1 MTEET
6 YIALIQKDI
15 RELSLIAE
23 GLNETGFPTPTVIRL
38 ASDKA
43 VDIVNNLQ
51 RLSEYK
57 QQREAT
63 IAEEEERK
71 RQQLIAEEEQRRIA
85 EEKERKR
92 QQLIA
97 EEEQRRIA
105 EEEERKRQ
113 QLIAEEEQRRIA
125 EEEERKRQQLIAE
138 EEQRRITEEEER
150 KRQQL
155 IAEEEQRRI
164 AEEEERKRQQ
174 LIAEEEQRRIAEEEE
189 RKRQQIIA
197 EQEKQKQTPH
207 STSSHTQKTLIDRT
221 EIRPTKTESVI
232 GTRETKVERIISQNK
247 KALADR
253 MANTKIESLRKAIS
267 MGDRFRFQREL
278 FDNNAETMNAAIDSI
293 DACSDIYAAED
304 FINDHF
310 DWDPENETV
319 RDFLI
324 LLSRRF

>member
-63 IAEEEERK
+63 IAEEEER
-71 RQQLIAEEEQRRIA
+71 E
-85 EEKERKR
+85 
-92 QQLIA
+92 
-97 EEEQRRIA
+97 
-105 EEEERKRQ
+105 
-113 QLIAEEEQRRIA
+113 
-125 EEEERKRQQLIAE
+125 RQQLIAE

-150 KRQQL
+150 KRQQ
-155 IAEEEQRRI
+155 I
-164 AEEEERKRQQ
+164 
-174 LIAEEEQRRIAEEEE
+174 IAEEEQRRIAEEEE

>member
-71 RQQLIAEEEQRRIA
+71 RQQL
-85 EEKERKR
+85 
-92 QQLIA
+92 
-97 EEEQRRIA
+97 
-105 EEEERKRQ
+105 
-113 QLIAEEEQRRIA
+113 
-125 EEEERKRQQLIAE
+125 
-138 EEQRRITEEEER
+138 
-150 KRQQL
+150 
-155 IAEEEQRRI
+155 
-164 AEEEERKRQQ
+164 
-174 LIAEEEQRRIAEEEE
+174 
-189 RKRQQIIA
+189 IA

>member
-63 IAEEEERK
+63 IAEEEER
-71 RQQLIAEEEQRRIA
+71 E
-85 EEKERKR
+85 
-92 QQLIA
+92 
-97 EEEQRRIA
+97 
-105 EEEERKRQ
+105 
-113 QLIAEEEQRRIA
+113 
-125 EEEERKRQQLIAE
+125 RQQLIAE

-155 IAEEEQRRI
+155 
-164 AEEEERKRQQ
+164 
-174 LIAEEEQRRIAEEEE
+174 
-189 RKRQQIIA
+189 IA

>member
-85 EEKERKR
+85 EE
-92 QQLIA
+92 
-97 EEEQRRIA
+97 
-105 EEEERKRQ
+105 EERKRQ
-113 QLIAEEEQRRIA
+113 QL
-125 EEEERKRQQLIAE
+125 
-138 EEQRRITEEEER
+138 
-150 KRQQL
+150 
-155 IAEEEQRRI
+155 
-164 AEEEERKRQQ
+164 
-174 LIAEEEQRRIAEEEE
+174 
-189 RKRQQIIA
+189 IA

>member
-85 EEKERKR
+85 EEEERKRQLIAEEEQRRIAEEEEKKR

-113 QLIAEEEQRRIA
+113 QL
-125 EEEERKRQQLIAE
+125 
-138 EEQRRITEEEER
+138 
-150 KRQQL
+150 
-155 IAEEEQRRI
+155 
-164 AEEEERKRQQ
+164 
-174 LIAEEEQRRIAEEEE
+174 
-189 RKRQQIIA
+189 IA

>member
-71 RQQLIAEEEQRRIA
+71 RQQI
-85 EEKERKR
+85 
-92 QQLIA
+92 
-97 EEEQRRIA
+97 
-105 EEEERKRQ
+105 
-113 QLIAEEEQRRIA
+113 
-125 EEEERKRQQLIAE
+125 IAE

-155 IAEEEQRRI
+155 IAE
-164 AEEEERKRQQ
+164 
-174 LIAEEEQRRIAEEEE
+174 
-189 RKRQQIIA
+189 
-197 EQEKQKQTPH
+197 QEKQKQTPH
-207 STSSHTQKTLIDRT
+207 SSSSHTQKTLIDRT

>member
-85 EEKERKR
+85 EEEERKRQLIAEEEQRRIAEEEEKKR

-138 EEQRRITEEEER
+138 EEQRRI
-150 KRQQL
+150 
-155 IAEEEQRRI
+155 

-174 LIAEEEQRRIAEEEE
+174 L
-189 RKRQQIIA
+189 IA

>member
-85 EEKERKR
+85 EE
-92 QQLIA
+92 
-97 EEEQRRIA
+97 
-105 EEEERKRQ
+105 EERKRQ

-125 EEEERKRQQLIAE
+125 EEEERKRQQL
-138 EEQRRITEEEER
+138 
-150 KRQQL
+150 
-155 IAEEEQRRI
+155 
-164 AEEEERKRQQ
+164 
-174 LIAEEEQRRIAEEEE
+174 
-189 RKRQQIIA
+189 IA

>member
-63 IAEEEERK
+63 IAEEEEERK

-85 EEKERKR
+85 EEEERKR

-97 EEEQRRIA
+97 EKEQRRIA

-138 EEQRRITEEEER
+138 E
-150 KRQQL
+150 K
-155 IAEEEQRRI
+155 QRRI

-174 LIAEEEQRRIAEEEE
+174 LIAE
-189 RKRQQIIA
+189 
-197 EQEKQKQTPH
+197 QEKQKQTPH
-207 STSSHTQKTLIDRT
+207 SSSSHTQKTLIDRT

-278 FDNNAETMNAAIDSI
+278 FDNNAETMNATIDSI